1 MRTVFLLI
9 LLGFFSAYSKDTLR
23 VAINPIEPF
32 IMQTTDG
39 EYEGYDIDLIEK
51 VAKNLKLTVLYT
63 PVDSFQD
70 IFTAIDSGKADVAI
84 SAISITS
91 DRMKRYT
98 FSYPYKLSGIGAM
111 VRKESDHSLWRSV
124 GVALGEDFMSV
135 WIAFILFLIIA
146 SHIIWLVERGSD
158 IVTKD
163 QRADAFNDKYRY
175 GIFDVLWFSIVTCST
190 VGYGDKVPKHPLTK
204 VMTGLLILVGV
215 SFAGLAISQ
224 MSATIQIDK
233 ATYTYNTL
241 NDLNGKNIAYLEG
254 TTSEL
259 AIKSHDAIGHPVNNL
274 DSAVYLLKHK
284 KVDAIFFDEPTLRYY
299 ANTHTDYFV
308 LNDVCNQQNYGILM
322 KPTNPYANRI
332 NIAILK
338 LMEDNTINKLNETWF
353 GK

>member
-1 MRTVFLLI
+1 MRTVFVLI
-9 LLGFFSAYSKDTLR
+9 LLGFFSVHAKDTLR

-32 IMQTTDG
+32 VMSTTDG

-51 VAKNLKLTVLYT
+51 VAKNLKMDVIYT
-63 PVDSFQD
+63 SVDSFQD
-70 IFTAIDSGKADVAI
+70 IFTAIDSGKVDVAI

-91 DRMKRYT
+91 DRMKNYT

-111 VRKESDHSLWRSV
+111 VRAESDHSLWRSV
-124 GVALGEDFMSV
+124 GVALGSDFISV
-135 WIAFILFLIIA
+135 WIAFILFLVIS

-163 QRADAFNDKYRY
+163 KRADAFNDAYRY
-175 GIFDVLWFSIVTCST
+175 GIFDVLWFTIVTCST

-204 VMTGLLILVGV
+204 IMTAILILVGV

-233 ATYTYNTL
+233 ETYAYNTMS
-241 NDLNGKNIAYLEG
+241 DLDGKNIAYLAG

-259 AIKSHDAIGHPVNNL
+259 AVKQCDGTGYAVPTL
-274 DSAVYLLKHK
+274 DSAVQLLKHK

-299 ANTHTDYFV
+299 AKKHDAYFV
-308 LNDVCNQQNYGILM
+308 LSDVSNQQNYGILM
-322 KPTNPYANRI
+322 NQNNPYANRI
-332 NIAILK
+332 NISILK
-338 LMEDNTINKLNETWF
+338 LMETNTLNELNVKWF